1 MGELSRLIKEYR
13 RGDMNSYLVI
23 FNRFEPLLNKLQRKS
38 INEDMK
44 SDLILF
50 MFTLLNKIP
59 LEKECLKEDKYII
72 SYICKS
78 LNHKYIYLNK
88 KIRKN
93 NNEISLDKFD
103 YMSEVDT
110 MNNIIFDN
118 LIDKLT
124 DNEKYVMNR
133 KYKFNYSD
141 TEIAREKGVSRQAVH
156 KIHKR
161 AIDKLKSYINL
172 Y

>member
-1 MGELSRLIKEYR
+1 
-13 RGDMNSYLVI
+13 MNSCLVI
-23 FNRFEPLLNKLQRKS
+23 LNVFDPLLDKLQRNS

-44 SDLILF
+44 SDLTLF

-72 SYICKS
+72 SYISKS
-78 LNHKYIYLNK
+78 LNHQYIYLNK

-93 NNEISLDKFD
+93 NNNEMLLDKFD

-110 MNNIIFDN
+110 MNSIVFDN

-141 TEIAREKGVSRQAVH
+141 TEIANEKGVSRQAIH

-161 AIDKLKSYINL
+161 AIEKLKSYIDLN
-172 Y
+172 